1 MIHKEVRLFFLL
13 LIYTKQE
20 TPSRLGRRFLFR
32 LPLIKGRIESVE
44 ILGVQPVGEDAQALA
59 EALEMDDLPFTQ
71 KTDGRD
77 HVRVVHQTQNIVI
90 GGAGFLLCCD
100 AVRTALRLLPR
111 LGSVSLDGG

>member
-1 MIHKEVRLFFLL
+1 
-13 LIYTKQE
+13 
-20 TPSRLGRRFLFR
+20 
-32 LPLIKGRIESVE
+32 
-44 ILGVQPVGEDAQALA
+44 
-59 EALEMDDLPFTQ
+59 MDDLPFTQ

-111 LGSVSLDGG
+111 LGSVSLDGGDVYKRQVYRLDWKQVRFHGRLLGDILRVGVPAGLQSNMYAISDVYKRQPL

>member
-1 MIHKEVRLFFLL
+1 MFVRLLVKAGVDIVNVL
-13 LIYTKQE
+13 LIHA
-20 TPSRLGRRFLFR
+20 LLC
-32 LPLIKGRIESVE
+32 
-44 ILGVQPVGEDAQALA
+44 QPQALT

>member
-1 MIHKEVRLFFLL
+1 M
-13 LIYTKQE
+13 
-20 TPSRLGRRFLFR
+20 SRGAG
-32 LPLIKGRIESVE
+32 LPLFKNIFLIVKHRVEGVNVFSVHS
-44 ILGVQPVGEDAQALA
+44 LPRQFHSLA